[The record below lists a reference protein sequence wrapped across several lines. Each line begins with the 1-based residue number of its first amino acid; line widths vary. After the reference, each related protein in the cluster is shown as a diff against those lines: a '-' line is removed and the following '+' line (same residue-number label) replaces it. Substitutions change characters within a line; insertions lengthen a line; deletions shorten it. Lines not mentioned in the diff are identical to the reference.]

1 MQCATLN
8 VEFCG
13 VVAQVIYLDGCLNRR
28 NALDKLK
35 AASFLLDPNRNL
47 VEANLAAATRV
58 TCAHLNGVLHV
69 HVATLRVCGSLA
81 RCMRHAASGTWHAA
95 SSTILLLGQRE
106 RQ

>member
-1 MQCATLN
+1 MLKSQKS
-8 VEFCG
+8 
-13 VVAQVIYLDGCLNRR
+13 
-28 NALDKLK
+28 LDKLK
-35 AASFLLDPNRNL
+35 AASFLLDPSRNL

-69 HVATLRVCGSLA
+69 HVATLRVWGSLA
-81 RCMRHAASGTWHAA
+81 RCMRHAASGKRDAA